1 VVAREGIFAMN
12 RFRQIW
18 YYLDDSFWFKPLL
31 LVMGSIALALA
42 LITTDYFAESDRWI
56 AQWPRLFGFGAEG
69 ARAMMSTIA
78 GSMITVLGVM
88 YSMILVV
95 LALASSQ
102 YTSRILQNFIRNSI
116 TQIVLGLF
124 AGIFTYCLIVL
135 SVIHGGEESYFVPS
149 LSVFFGFIMALGGVF
164 ALIIF
169 IHHVAMSVQAS
180 TIIASAAQET
190 KEAINHLFPE
200 QLGEGPDE
208 DDDDSMQNAFNER
221 IWQAVPSRANG
232 YIQGVDTKALLSL
245 AREKDT
251 IVRMDCGVGNFVVR
265 KTALASIALDDPPDQ
280 ETIAAI
286 QETFFI
292 DNYRT
297 LNQDAA
303 FGIRQ
308 IVDIALKALSPGVV
322 ETTTAVICLD
332 HLTVIMARLI
342 SRKIPSLYR
351 YEEGKLRVIAKV
363 PGFKSLLGESFDQI
377 RNHANGD
384 FTIMLQLIESL
395 QTLASLEV
403 RQHHLSAIREQLEAI
418 GELAE
423 RTIGSDREQ
432 EMIKTHLALVLE
444 KLNSKSN
451 LG

>member
-1 VVAREGIFAMN
+1 MY

-18 YYLDDSFWFKPLL
+18 YYLADSFWFKPLL
-31 LVMGSIALALA
+31 IVLSSIAMALA
-42 LITTDYFAESDRWI
+42 LIAIDYYAEPDRWI

-102 YTSRILQNFIRNSI
+102 YTSRILQNFIRNSV
-116 TQIVLGLF
+116 TQIVLGIF

-135 SVIHGGEESYFVPS
+135 SVIHGVEESYFVPS

-164 ALIIF
+164 ALIFF
-169 IHHVAMSVQAS
+169 IHHVAKSVQAS
-180 TIIASAAQET
+180 TIIASAAWET

-200 QLGEGPDE
+200 LLGEGPDE
-208 DDDDSMQNAFNER
+208 DDDDDSMQKALEER
-221 IWQAVPSRANG
+221 IWQAVPSRKNG
-232 YIQGVDTKALLSL
+232 YIQGVNSKALLSI

-251 IVRMDCGVGNFVVR
+251 IVRMDYGVGNFVVR
-265 KTALASIALDDPPDQ
+265 NTTLASLALDDPPDQ

-286 QETFFI
+286 QEAFFI
-292 DNYRT
+292 DNYRSI
-297 LNQDAA
+297 NQDAA

-342 SRKIPSLYR
+342 FRQIPSLYR

-384 FTIMLQLIESL
+384 FTIMLRMIESL
-395 QTLASLEV
+395 QTLANLEA
-403 RQHHLSAIREQLEAI
+403 RQHHLSAICEQVEAI

-423 RTIGSDREQ
+423 RTLGSERERIMVNQ
-432 EMIKTHLALVLE
+432 HLSIVFETLH
-444 KLNSKSN
+444 SKPN
-451 LG
+451 VA

>member
-1 VVAREGIFAMN
+1 LAAGEGIFVMN
-12 RFRQIW
+12 RFRQLW
-18 YYLDDSFWFKPLL
+18 YYLGDSFWFKPLL
-31 LVMGSIALALA
+31 IVLSSIVLALA
-42 LITTDYFAESDRWI
+42 LITTDYFAESDRWTT
-56 AQWPRLFGFGAEG
+56 QWPRLFGFGAEG

-102 YTSRILQNFIRNSI
+102 YTSRILQNFIRNNV
-116 TQIVLGLF
+116 TQIVLGIF

-135 SVIHGGEESYFVPS
+135 SVIHGVEESYFVPS

-164 ALIIF
+164 ALVIF
-169 IHHVAMSVQAS
+169 IHHVAISVQAS
-180 TIIASAAQET
+180 TIISLAARET

-208 DDDDSMQNAFNER
+208 DNNDPMQNALDER
-221 IWQAVPSRANG
+221 IWQAVPSKENG
-232 YIQGVDTKALLSL
+232 YIQGVNIKALLSL

-251 IVRMDCGVGNFVVR
+251 IVRMNYGVGNFVIQNI
-265 KTALASIALDDPPDQ
+265 ALVSLALDDPPDQ
-280 ETIAAI
+280 ETIDAI

-292 DNYRT
+292 DDYRT
-297 LNQDAA
+297 IKQDAA

-332 HLTVIMARLI
+332 YLTVIIALLI
-342 SRKIPSLYR
+342 SRQIPSPYR
-351 YEEGKLRVIAKV
+351 YEEGELRVIAKV

-384 FTIMLQLIESL
+384 FTIILRMIESF

-403 RQHHLSAIREQLEAI
+403 RQQHLNAICEQVEAI

-423 RTIGSDREQ
+423 RTIGSERERIIVNQ
-432 EMIKTHLALVLE
+432 HLSLVSETLH
-444 KLNSKSN
+444 SKPN
-451 LG
+451 VA